1 MHKYQRPCITYCW
14 GLNTTLNSMIGI
26 GMGELLNLSS
36 EASPPA
42 GSEIETPPAG
52 VVVRANQYN
61 FLDPCILLPTDQR
74 EKVHL
79 NIQPF
84 DNSWRRIKGT
94 IHEPQ

>member
-1 MHKYQRPCITYCW
+1 MPRYLVNAQIPKAMYNILLGT
-14 GLNTTLNSMIGI
+14 MIGI

-74 EKVHL
+74 EKVHF